1 MLATLT
7 DAFETAQQWLF
18 ETAVQPLAFGLGAG
32 NLLEDGFVATG
43 WLLAGLLQ
51 IVVMLLVIGP
61 LQRLWPVE
69 RVTDRHAIGID
80 VIYTLIHRLGLFKL
94 VMFFSVELW
103 LTQGIGWLR
112 AHGLPTLQIDQ
123 LWPGVTDR
131 AWVSFLIYL
140 VVFDLIGYLIH
151 RAQHRWHWW
160 WQLHAVHHSQRQMTM
175 WTDNRNHLLD
185 SVITDVIFVCAAI
198 LIGVA
203 PAQFVA
209 LVAVTQLLESLHHAN
224 LRWSWGWLGNRLL
237 VSPSFHR
244 RHHGIALGHE
254 PGSQPLSPYGA
265 NYGVLLPW
273 WDLLFRS
280 ADWRPGLDA
289 TGIDDQV
296 LQGRDYGRGF
306 WAQQWLGL
314 RRLLGERAGARRAPE
329 SVAT

>member
-1 MLATLT
+1 MWDTLT
-7 DAFETAQQWLF
+7 DAFAAAQQWLF
-18 ETAVQPLAFGLGAG
+18 EIAVQPLAFGLGAG
-32 NLLEDGFVATG
+32 NLLEDGYAATG
-43 WLLAGLLQ
+43 WLLAGLAQ

-69 RVTDRHAIGID
+69 PVRDRHAVLVD
-80 VIYTLIHRLGLFKL
+80 VLYTLIHRLGLFKL
-94 VMFFSVELW
+94 AMFFSVELW

-112 AHGLPTLQIDQ
+112 AHGLPTLQVDQ
-123 LWPGVTDR
+123 LWPGVTDV

-140 VVFDLIGYLIH
+140 VLFDLIGYLIH
-151 RAQHRWHWW
+151 RAQHRFHWW

-175 WTDNRNHLLD
+175 WSDNRNHLLD
-185 SVITDVIFVCAAI
+185 SVITDVIFVVVAI

-224 LRWSWGWLGNRLL
+224 LRWSWGHVGNRLL

-244 RHHGIALGHE
+244 RHHAIALGHE
-254 PGSQPLSPYGA
+254 PGSQAQSPYGA

-273 WDLLFRS
+273 WDMWLGS
-280 ADWRPGLDA
+280 ADWRPGTDA

-314 RRLLGERAGARRAPE
+314 RRLLGRDRLPAAAAEKL
-329 SVAT
+329 